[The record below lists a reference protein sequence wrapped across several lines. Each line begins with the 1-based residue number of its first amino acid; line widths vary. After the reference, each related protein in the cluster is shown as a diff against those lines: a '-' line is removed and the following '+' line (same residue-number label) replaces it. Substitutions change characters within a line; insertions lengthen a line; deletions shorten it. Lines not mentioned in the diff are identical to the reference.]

1 MAEPR
6 PHNHPEPSA
15 VVLAMLRAFLRTAAA
30 RTRSRSP
37 RPAPDDDVLLDAP
50 DDRLAPALVAAAHGE
65 HGPAARLLAGTRDH
79 AEWDHRDR
87 YATRLAAF
95 ARFRSEWLDTWRTTA
110 PDDPDALLVGARL
123 AVHRHWDSPARTEL
137 LRQVIPAVVAAA
149 EAAGPADPVPWRT
162 ALDAARGAGAGHAE
176 FEHLWEQ
183 AVRRCPHHY
192 GSHVAA
198 LEYLAAASP
207 DAHGECLDFAE
218 TAAQEAP
225 DEALVRA
232 LPLHA
237 AFTCLTATATR
248 TGTGTGRHTGGATA
262 TAVRAHRPRL
272 DAAADR
278 AIALSAAHPAADPW
292 AAELRNLL
300 VYVLVR
306 LERHQDAAEQL
317 LLTGPYVTSF
327 PWDRDTD
334 DPLGGFLRVR
344 SDVRARPGDTPSAA
358 GTAAPGRPRNGR
370 GERVRPGDH

>member
-1 MAEPR
+1 
-6 PHNHPEPSA
+6 
-15 VVLAMLRAFLRTAAA
+15 MLRAFLRTAAA
-30 RTRSRSP
+30 RARSRSP
-37 RPAPDDDVLLDAP
+37 RPAQDDDVLLDAP

-65 HGPAARLLAGTRDH
+65 HGPAARLLAGTRHD

-95 ARFRSEWLDTWRTTA
+95 ARFRSEWLDTWRATA
-110 PDDPDALLVGARL
+110 PDDPDALLVAARL
-123 AVHRHWDSPARTEL
+123 AVRRHWDSPARTEL
-137 LRQVIPAVVAAA
+137 LRQVIPSVVAAA
-149 EAAGPADPVPWRT
+149 ETAGPADPVPWRT
-162 ALDAARGAGAGHAE
+162 ALDAARGAGAEHAE
-176 FEHLWEQ
+176 FERLWEQ
-183 AVRRCPHHY
+183 AVRRSPHHY

-198 LEYLAAASP
+198 LEYLAAASS

-225 DEALVRA
+225 EEALVRA

-237 AFTCLTATATR
+237 AFTCLTAAGTGNDAR
-248 TGTGTGRHTGGATA
+248 TGGGTTA
-262 TAVRAHRPRL
+262 AVRTHRPRL

-278 AIALSAAHPAADPW
+278 AISLSAAHPAADPW

-317 LLTGPYVTSF
+317 RLTGPYVTSF

-344 SDVRARPGDTPSAA
+344 ADVRAHPGEAASAT
-358 GTAAPGRPRNGR
+358 GTAAAGRPRNGH